1 MYRFQIPS
9 EIQLVIEGYGLNII
23 ENKKT
28 EIKIISLIST
38 TDISTVFE
46 EHLGNIDKTEW
57 NFKILFSSENTRLS
71 RGFLQ
76 RKLTKKEI
84 GSDFLIFQIGIYVYI
99 ITGGTN
105 DFINSG
111 IHYILKRIYSKIIL
125 SYITSKDIYDL
136 LDEMESDI
144 ETKIYY
150 RSAVT
155 KRMFGKPHTDV
166 SYKKGIKYVHFSEA
180 FINASKSNQW
190 VDRIKVYSEDF
201 KYVFSLSRDG
211 VIKYKKGSFIDYF
224 TLLIKISQKYENKIN
239 LFKNRSRQDLLKRIT
254 KPLIL
259 PFGDDVFNDAE
270 IRKQFIDIIKKYTFC
285 RFSIVYS
292 GNPHIHVNMVDTLDN
307 SMYSI
312 RTYSDNSIIIGPQ
325 IKASETS
332 LMRITKYILDNFR
345 ETIIQDLR
353 GY

>member
-1 MYRFQIPS
+1 MYQFQIPS
-9 EIQLVIEGYGLNII
+9 EIQLVIEGYALNII
-23 ENKKT
+23 DNKKT
-28 EIKIISLIST
+28 ELKIISLISK
-38 TDISTVFE
+38 TDISALFE
-46 EHLGNIDKTEW
+46 ERLEVSDDIEW
-57 NFKILFSSENTRLS
+57 KFRTLFSNENTRLS
-71 RGFLQ
+71 RGFIK

-84 GSDFLIFQIGIYVYI
+84 GDDFLIFQMGTYVYI
-99 ITGGTN
+99 ITGGNN

-111 IHYILKRIYSKIIL
+111 IHYMLKRIHSKIII

-136 LDEMESDI
+136 LDEMESDNDI
-144 ETKIYY
+144 ELFY
-150 RSAVT
+150 RNAVT

-166 SYKKGIKYVHFSEA
+166 SYKKGIKFVHFSDA
-180 FINASKSNQW
+180 FRNASKSNQW
-190 VDRIKVYSEDF
+190 VDSIKVYSKDLN
-201 KYVFSLSRDG
+201 YIFSLSRAG
-211 VIKYKKGSFIDYF
+211 VIKYKKGSFVDYF
-224 TLLIKISQKYENKIN
+224 NLLIKISKKYENKIN
-239 LFKNRSRQDLLKRIT
+239 LFKNRSRQDLSKYRT

-259 PFGDDVFNDAE
+259 PFGDDVFNDSD
-270 IRKQFIDIIKKYTFC
+270 IRSQFIEIIKNFTFC
-285 RFSIVYS
+285 RYSIVYS

-325 IKASETS
+325 IKTSETS